1 MNTSVKLIIRKVKG
15 AQASVHT
22 IFLQYCYTSTKRVL
36 ISTSIAIPETYWD
49 KSIGHILSSL
59 PAIYGSAST
68 LQEKLDHQRCKAEK
82 IIRYAIKRGQGCPM
96 QFLKRNI
103 RLPDCW
109 ELDQM
114 EDENNDLCVFYQI
127 DRYLE
132 DKKWMVHPA
141 TNYGYKNYEK
151 ASFFFSGVHR
161 LQDDI

>member
-15 AQASVHT
+15 AQAAVHT

-36 ISTSIAIPETYWD
+36 ISTSIAIPEAYWD
-49 KSIGHILSSL
+49 KSKGCILSSL

-82 IIRYAIKRGQGCPM
+82 SIRYAINRGQGCPM

-109 ELDQM
+109 QLDQM
-114 EDENNDLCVFYQI
+114 GDENNDLCVFYQI

-141 TNYGYKNYEK
+141 TITVIRTMKK
-151 ASFFFSGVHR
+151 HLFSFQEYIIR
-161 LQDDI
+161 